1 MCYVPGHAG
10 AISRGSVVVTYRSRL
25 PEPWVRSPLP
35 HPDPTGFLSA
45 LGWED
50 CVTIFCEKGGIWTT
64 TTPTAME
71 TILAGTSTL
80 STLVGEV
87 FTLLTANP
95 LLTLFLAASLI
106 GLGLSLFRKLKRTAK

>member
-1 MCYVPGHAG
+1 MPG
-10 AISRGSVVVTYRSRL
+10 AISRGGVAVTFRSRYPAPQVRFL
-25 PEPWVRSPLP
+25 PP
-35 HPDPTGFLSA
+35 HPDPIGLCVGP
-45 LGWED
+45 LGED
-50 CVTIFCEKGGIWTT
+50 CVTHSLRKEEAVTP
-64 TTPTAME
+64 TTPTTGLD

>member
-1 MCYVPGHAG
+1 
-10 AISRGSVVVTYRSRL
+10 
-25 PEPWVRSPLP
+25 
-35 HPDPTGFLSA
+35 
-45 LGWED
+45 
-50 CVTIFCEKGGIWTT
+50 
-64 TTPTAME
+64 ME